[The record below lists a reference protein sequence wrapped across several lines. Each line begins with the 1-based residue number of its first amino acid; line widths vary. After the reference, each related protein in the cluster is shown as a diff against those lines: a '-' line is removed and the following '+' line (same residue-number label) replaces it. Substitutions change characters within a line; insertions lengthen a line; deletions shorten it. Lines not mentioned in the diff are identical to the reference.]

1 MKFKIM
7 YVKNIF
13 VFKIIRFDIIFILI
27 YIILIFLLFL
37 VFVDIIFLIL
47 GYVVDGLN
55 LKKDLVFLLKIVI
68 KIVLWNNFI
77 DLEFGIDNYVV
88 LIYIN
93 NVRVKM
99 FNFINYIYLIDNFVS
114 M

>member
-1 MKFKIM
+1 MRIKSDGKINSV
-7 YVKNIF
+7 Y
-13 VFKIIRFDIIFILI
+13 IRMGM
-27 YIILIFLLFL
+27 
-37 VFVDIIFLIL
+37 V
-47 GYVVDGLN
+47 LN
-55 LKKDLVFLLKIVI
+55 LKKDLVFLLEIFI

>member
-1 MKFKIM
+1 M
-7 YVKNIF
+7 
-13 VFKIIRFDIIFILI
+13 
-27 YIILIFLLFL
+27 IFLLFL

-55 LKKDLVFLLKIVI
+55 LKKDLVFLLEIFI

-99 FNFINYIYLIDNFVS
+99 FNFINYIYLIDNFVG